1 MAMLFRSSAALAAWS
16 GLLLQYYLVARSNN
30 GHALLLAS
38 LNFFSF
44 FTIQSNIL
52 VALSL
57 TVPWLWPGSA
67 RARFWELPATRG
79 AVMLYITV
87 TGLIY
92 FLLLR
97 HLPLTRGPE
106 PQELPW
112 LANALLHYATPILF
126 GLGWLLFSPK
136 GMLKWSSAL
145 IWLIFP
151 LLYGGYILL
160 IRGPLSGFYPYPFI
174 DVATLGVARVL
185 WNMAA
190 LLVFFL
196 VLALLLVA
204 INRWLGRPSQPTVEL
219 AG

>member
-1 MAMLFRSSAALAAWS
+1 MAMLFRTGTAFAAWS
-16 GLLLQYYLVARSNN
+16 GLILQYYLVARSNS
-30 GHALLLAS
+30 GHALFLAS

-44 FTIQSNIL
+44 FTILSNIL

-67 RARFWELPATRG
+67 RARFWEQPATQG

-97 HLPLTRGPE
+97 HIPLARGSASH
-106 PQELPW
+106 ELPW

-126 GLGWLLFSPK
+126 SLGWLCFSPK
-136 GMLKWSSAL
+136 GVLKWSSAL

-151 LLYGGYILL
+151 LLYGAYIILVS
-160 IRGPLSGFYPYPFI
+160 GPLSGFYPYPFI
-174 DVATLGVARVL
+174 DVATLGVGPVL

-196 VLALLLVA
+196 ALALILVA
-204 INRWLGRPSQPTVEL
+204 INRWLGRPSQPAVEL